1 MVTVHVW
8 PGEGVIGS
16 GGNVG
21 HGAMTCGNTYIS
33 WWPRS
38 GSVATSQ
45 AAYQIL
51 IGEDTVPGSAE
62 VFRVDCASEGNR
74 LPREYNFT
82 GVFDEDEILYGW
94 AAWQA
99 IGTYNLTYRS
109 CCACVVAL
117 LITGGLSRVLP
128 GIHRYFSATLDSRPI
143 ITPNDLDTLARA
155 ASTSFR
161 PERSPSMVMPRSGR

>member
-1 MVTVHVW
+1 LITVHIW

-21 HGAMTCGNTYIS
+21 HGAMTCGSTYIS
-33 WWPRS
+33 WWPRN
-38 GSVATSQ
+38 GSVSTTQ

-51 IGEDTVPGSAE
+51 IGEAAVPGSAE

-74 LPREYNFT
+74 LPREYSFD
-82 GVFDEDEILYGW
+82 GIFDESAILDTW

-109 CCACVVAL
+109 CCACVVTL
-117 LITGGLSRVLP
+117 LISGGLSRILP
-128 GIHRYFSATLDSRPI
+128 GSRRYYSSTIDNRPVV
-143 ITPNDLDTLARA
+143 TPNDLDTLARA
-155 ASTSFR
+155 ARTSVR
-161 PERSPSMVMPRSGR
+161 PERSPSMAMPRRGR